1 MSYPLFLYELHYVH
15 SPVVAGLTPR
25 AQMMAKKMTVRKIRK
40 EVRPSSADQE
50 APNVNQVWVVLLE
63 LVLSTGKL

>member
-1 MSYPLFLYELHYVH
+1 
-15 SPVVAGLTPR
+15 
-25 AQMMAKKMTVRKIRK
+25 MMAKKMTVRKIRK